1 MLYWGVL
8 FAIFAI
14 GEILIPGLVSIW
26 LAFAALIMVFVS
38 LFVSSVEIQLI
49 IFGILALAFIALF
62 RRIFKGY
69 MHGIES
75 TSTEKVKIIKLTSVE
90 KGNYIYDVR
99 YKGSI
104 WTGIGKKE
112 LKMGDMVSIGSF
124 EGNKIIFNED

>member
-38 LFVSSVEIQLI
+38 LFVNSVEIQLI
-49 IFGILALAFIALF
+49 IFCILSLAFIAFF

-75 TSTEKVKIIKLTSVE
+75 VSAEKVKIVKLTSVE
-90 KGNYIYDVR
+90 EDNYIYDVR
-99 YKGSI
+99 YKGAI

-112 LKMGDMVSIGSF
+112 LKSGDMVKIGSF
-124 EGNKIIFNED
+124 EGNKIIFNEE